1 MPGAQGRRVQE
12 LDPHHAL
19 KDLQDRGVVRVGVDR
34 CISTAICSRQPKRAH
49 KIRTVLIPTDGAEK
63 SGHFPFTPETRSPT
77 VMENLFCPPLYGLWG
92 HGGSRSTGL
101 WHRKGQH
108 GRSSSGCKSALPL
121 PERTMPA
128 QFTPAEDLIG
138 IWLWLQN

>member
-49 KIRTVLIPTDGAEK
+49 KIRTVLIPTDRGRK
-63 SGHFPFTPETRSPT
+63 IRSFPIYSRDTVTHSHGKPLLPTSVWAVEPRREQEHRAMAQEGPAWQIFVWVQISITSSRENNASSVYTR
-77 VMENLFCPPLYGLWG
+77 
-92 HGGSRSTGL
+92 
-101 WHRKGQH
+101 
-108 GRSSSGCKSALPL
+108 
-121 PERTMPA
+121 
-128 QFTPAEDLIG
+128 
-138 IWLWLQN
+138 